1 MFRRGKKNLELS
13 ETEVV
18 QDEQVGGTGM
28 DTKDESESES
38 RASVSDSDSCSDS
51 YKPTQV
57 EEDSDET
64 DEGFEDDYD
73 DDYMDDEVPR
83 RGFSL
88 SSFLLT
94 LSVFALIGV
103 IGFVGYKGYKTY
115 TDIFP
120 SKWCECRLEKP
131 YLDTIEKL
139 GTDYSSYMVSPL
151 GMDLSLI
158 ELSGEKGFEPT
169 QMLNVITQ
177 SNRGYQSL
185 GESNSKLFEL
195 AEEETY
201 KNFKDITETTGTEI
215 MDYLG
220 TDYTLDESF
229 HDTDMITVFKL
240 PEKMKGDVTEYENE
254 VFLKGKYYKA
264 DKAFKVDYADDKHE
278 IIFYKDKY
286 PDEDDWKEVE
296 GTLVVPKESMVF
308 TTSATQTVRSMFG
321 DKNDAVD
328 VTQVVKY
335 EMSGTGEPDNLEY
348 TNKVGNPYKV
358 VVRNKNTGII
368 VAGGVI
374 TSEAEE

>member
-1 MFRRGKKNLELS
+1 MFRRGKKNLGSE
-13 ETEVV
+13 ETEVK
-18 QDEQVGGTGM
+18 QVGGTDT
-28 DTKDESESES
+28 DTKDERESES
-38 RASVSDSDSCSDS
+38 KDSVSDSDSCEAS
-51 YKPTQV
+51 QI
-57 EEDSDET
+57 ELGSDET
-64 DEGFEDDYD
+64 GEYFEDDYD

-120 SKWCECRLEKP
+120 SKWCECRLEKS
-131 YLDTIEKL
+131 YLDTIKKL

-169 QMLNVITQ
+169 QMLNIITQ

-201 KNFKDITETTGTEI
+201 KNLKDITETTGTEI

-229 HDTDMITVFKL
+229 HGTDMITVFKL
-240 PEKMKGDVTEYENE
+240 PEKLKGDVTEYENE
-254 VFLKGKYYKA
+254 VFIKGKYYKA
-264 DKAFKVDYADDKHE
+264 DKAFKVDYSDDKHE

-286 PDEDDWKEVE
+286 PDEDEWKEVE

-321 DKNDAVD
+321 DKNDEVD

-335 EMSGTGEPDNLEY
+335 EMSGTGEPDSLEY

-358 VVRNKNTGII
+358 VVRNKNTGLI